1 MTILVAVA
9 VGVPCLGV
17 LAFLGMRRIQSL
29 PFARS
34 LALARSGDMR
44 GIALQTIII
53 IVVLLAIAGS
63 VAAVLLNRAGEVTG
77 ELEAQDVTLTT
88 VDTATECAGRTI
100 NTHGGIWTAATNT
113 CVWTGNASNPISATQ
128 CGLVR
133 GPTGPG
139 TRTAGTGGHGVCTTN

>member
-44 GIALQTIII
+44 GIALQTVIIL
-53 IVVLLAIAGS
+53 VVLLAIAGT
-63 VAAVLLNRAGEVTG
+63 VAAVLLSRASDVTG
-77 ELEAQDVTLTT
+77 ELEAQDVTATRIDSEVECERHRMGGAPGVWTPSATGGTCLWT
-88 VDTATECAGRTI
+88 DTADNTNEVTNGRCLLVGG
-100 NTHGGIWTAATNT
+100 THADATKNT
-113 CVWTGNASNPISATQ
+113 CT
-128 CGLVR
+128 LVV
-133 GPTGPG
+133 T
-139 TRTAGTGGHGVCTTN
+139 